1 MADMPA
7 DNTQTALQPIV
18 LSNGSLKN
26 PRTGQFLPGV
36 RPSTALDPARSQE
49 LVERRR
55 VLAAERRER
64 DEMRRM
70 LAARASRDAL
80 VRVVA
85 EEVGQH
91 ITTASAAVGE
101 IAAEFARSALAN
113 AMDKPRDATSAAKLA
128 LESGSATI
136 VAQLQHGCNS
146 TLVPGAGERMAG
158 VTMAAGDDAMWTMGW
173 GGVVPRGLLLCF
185 CCCWVPPALN

>member
-36 RPSTALDPARSQE
+36 RPPTAPDPARSQE

-101 IAAEFARSALAN
+101 IAAEVARRRAGDAVG
-113 AMDKPRDATSAAKLA
+113 KPREGTGAAKLA
-128 LESGSATI
+128 
-136 VAQLQHGCNS
+136 
-146 TLVPGAGERMAG
+146 
-158 VTMAAGDDAMWTMGW
+158 
-173 GGVVPRGLLLCF
+173 RG
-185 CCCWVPPALN
+185 

>member
-36 RPSTALDPARSQE
+36 RPSTALDPARPPSRE
-49 LVERRR
+49 WGDRRR
-55 VLAAERRER
+55 ALAGERRER
-64 DEMRRM
+64 EEMRRM

-91 ITTASAAVGE
+91 ITTASAAVGG
-101 IAAEFARSALAN
+101 IAAEFGRRARGN

-128 LESGSATI
+128 LELSDMAPVPAAERQAAASVQVTLSAEA
-136 VAQLQHGCNS
+136 VAALAHMPANR
-146 TLVPGAGERMAG
+146 GEEPWR
-158 VTMAAGDDAMWTMGW
+158 
-173 GGVVPRGLLLCF
+173 P
-185 CCCWVPPALN
+185 

>member
-128 LESGSATI
+128 LELSDMAPVPAAERQAAASVQVTLSAEA
-136 VAQLQHGCNS
+136 VAALADMLANRRVQ
-146 TLVPGAGERMAG
+146 PWR
-158 VTMAAGDDAMWTMGW
+158 
-173 GGVVPRGLLLCF
+173 
-185 CCCWVPPALN
+185 PPKQG